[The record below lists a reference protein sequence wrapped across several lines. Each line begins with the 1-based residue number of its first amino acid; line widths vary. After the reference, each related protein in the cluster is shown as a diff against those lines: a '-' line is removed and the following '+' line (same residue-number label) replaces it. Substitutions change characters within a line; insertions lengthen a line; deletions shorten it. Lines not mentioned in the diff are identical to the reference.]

1 MSKTINTIS
10 SNGVVTFNEI
20 TKDGRETTTSGT
32 KADCDCYGYK
42 FIGTKCYAFQKFV
55 KRKTKNIG
63 SIGIDNEIKGSNNIT
78 IGSGNNIQKG
88 RDNFIIGHNNRSI
101 NNGETIIGTSNQAF
115 LSRVVRLQTSGTT
128 SDATETELFLNGIE
142 PNRYYIDTNYEC
154 AIMIIYT
161 AVALNESSN
170 EVWAVNGVATFK
182 YVNSTLSLLQQ
193 RDFIT
198 QRDSNLDYAFALS
211 AQTSPNVHIASK
223 VTGEAA
229 HDVKWN
235 INLELTEVYNG

>member
-10 SNGVVTFNEI
+10 SNGVVTFNEV

-42 FIGTKCYAFQKFV
+42 FIGNKCYAFQKFV
-55 KRKTKNIG
+55 TRKTKNIG

-115 LSRVVRLQTSGTT
+115 LSRVVRLQLSGTT

-154 AIMIIYT
+154 AILIRYK
-161 AVALNESSN
+161 AVALNEGSN
-170 EVWAVNGVATFK
+170 EVWTENGQAAYK
-182 YVNSTLSLLQQ
+182 YVNSTLTEVGHLKGTT
-193 RDFIT
+193 I
-198 QRDSNLDYAFALS
+198 RDSNLDYDINFS
-211 AQTSPNVHIASK
+211 AQTSPDVHIATK